1 MSERNPI
8 RKAVELLRG
17 RWYQGEIA
25 SPDGEAR
32 CGLGWLMAAIV
43 EVRAPRPLAD
53 SGRALMNS
61 AAVDKFPDRAFPP
74 VTSEELQMQP
84 FAAFNDHPR
93 TTESDVVLVMEL
105 AADRWDVE
113 FG

>member
-8 RKAVELLRG
+8 RVAASLLPG

-61 AAVDKFPDRAFPP
+61 AAADKFPDRAFS
-74 VTSEELQMQP
+74 VTSEGMMLMQP
-84 FAAFNDHPR
+84 FAAFNDHPE
-93 TTESDVVLVMEL
+93 TTERDVVAVMEL